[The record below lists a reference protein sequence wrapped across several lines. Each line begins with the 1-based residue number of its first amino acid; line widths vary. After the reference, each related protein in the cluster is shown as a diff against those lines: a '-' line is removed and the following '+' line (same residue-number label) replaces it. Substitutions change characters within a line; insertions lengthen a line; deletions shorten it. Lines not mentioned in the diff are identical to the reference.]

1 MSRAILT
8 ARAIRAAEQRA
19 IDGESSV
26 DALMERAGQALA
38 EAVRLLAGAGDV
50 LLLCGPGNNGGD
62 GYVAARH
69 LATMGFA
76 VRVAASAAP
85 TTDAAKAAAQ
95 GWGGSIEALADAAP
109 AAILVDCLFGTG
121 LRKPLEDA
129 VFKRLNDL
137 VAASRLSIACDL
149 PSGVAADSG
158 ACLSP
163 IPRFDLTVALGALK
177 PAHRLMPAMPSLGRV
192 AVADLGLDTSSDWHE
207 IGAPIL
213 PALEPGG
220 HKYDRGLVHLLAG
233 QMPGA
238 IALAARAA
246 AAGGAGYVR
255 VSTSRAIDNLPSA
268 IVQTETAE
276 VNDPKIGCLLV
287 GPGLGDIPPV
297 LTLALT
303 SKAPIVIDADA
314 IGLVGDPERLTGQ
327 DAILTPHDGEFA
339 KLFGDLPS
347 GVAADRGACLSPIPR
362 FDLTVA
368 LGALKP
374 AHRLMPA
381 MPSMGRVAVADLGL
395 DTNSD
400 WHEIGAPILPA
411 LKPGGHKYDR
421 GLVHLLAGQMPGAI
435 ALAARAAAAGGAGY
449 VRVSTSR
456 SIDNL
461 PSAIVQTETAEVNDP
476 KIGCLLVGPGLGD
489 IPPVL
494 TLALTSKAPIVIDA
508 DAIGLVGNP
517 ERLTGQDAI
526 LTPHDGEF
534 AKLFGDL
541 PGTKP
546 ERALEAARLSGAVI
560 VYKGADTLVAAP
572 DGRLGFAPPAPAWL
586 ASAGTGDV
594 LAGLIAAM
602 RARGLPA
609 FEAACAAVWLHG
621 RAAERVGPG
630 MIADDLIAAIP
641 HVLQ

>member
-85 TTDAAKAAAQ
+85 RTDAAKAAAQ

-121 LRKPLEDA
+121 LSKQLEDA
-129 VFKRLNDL
+129 VSKRLNDL

-213 PALEPGG
+213 PALKPGG

-314 IGLVGDPERLTGQ
+314 IALVGD
-327 DAILTPHDGEFA
+327 
-339 KLFGDLPS
+339 
-347 GVAADRGACLSPIPR
+347 
-362 FDLTVA
+362 
-368 LGALKP
+368 
-374 AHRLMPA
+374 
-381 MPSMGRVAVADLGL
+381 
-395 DTNSD
+395 
-400 WHEIGAPILPA
+400 
-411 LKPGGHKYDR
+411 
-421 GLVHLLAGQMPGAI
+421 
-435 ALAARAAAAGGAGY
+435 
-449 VRVSTSR
+449 
-456 SIDNL
+456 
-461 PSAIVQTETAEVNDP
+461 
-476 KIGCLLVGPGLGD
+476 
-489 IPPVL
+489 
-494 TLALTSKAPIVIDA
+494 
-508 DAIGLVGNP
+508 P

-546 ERALEAARLSGAVI
+546 ERALEAARLSGAVV

-621 RAAERVGPG
+621 RAAERAGRG

-641 HVLQ
+641 HILP